1 MAKYK
6 AKVTRVIDGDTVEVY
21 YTEEVEFLDFTVT
34 LKSKP
39 RRVRF
44 KGVDTPE
51 RHEEGYDEA
60 TSFTRK
66 FCLGKDVEIEVFG
79 KDSFGRD
86 LGHVYVNGININ
98 DELLSKDLARI
109 WVD

>member
-1 MAKYK
+1 MERYK
-6 AKVTRVIDGDTVEVY
+6 AKVLRVIDGDTVEVV
-21 YTEEVEFLDFTVT
+21 YTMEFDFLDFEVT
-34 LKSKP
+34 FKSKP
-39 RRVRF
+39 RRVRL
-44 KGVDTPE
+44 KGIDTPE
-51 RHEEGYDEA
+51 RNEKGYNEA

-86 LGHVYVNGININ
+86 LGHVFVNGTNVN
-98 DELLSKDLARI
+98 DELLARDLARI